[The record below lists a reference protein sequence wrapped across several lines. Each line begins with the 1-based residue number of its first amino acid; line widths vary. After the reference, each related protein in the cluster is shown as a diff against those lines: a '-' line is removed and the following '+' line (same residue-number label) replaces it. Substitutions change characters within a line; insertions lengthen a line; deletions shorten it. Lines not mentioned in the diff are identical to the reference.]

1 MKARAIAFGVLW
13 LFGLLSCRTAPF
25 EEVPLV
31 SVEDFD
37 PVEIRDRFARRI
49 PDSFRIV
56 NTVSFHFRG
65 QSAAVIGYT
74 EVDTTRRT
82 FTVVGLLPAG
92 GVKLFE
98 LSGDS
103 EVVEQT
109 FAREEFTQQGEFA
122 QVVGEDTRRMY
133 FDRIPG
139 PAAKSSKENSRILF
153 REQVKDGEIEHVFAG
168 AGPVLVEK
176 RYYED
181 GRNVWSA
188 SYYEYVEQAGKLYP
202 SGIVLEHHDYR
213 YRLVVRLKEI
223 RS

>member
-1 MKARAIAFGVLW
+1 MSARVTVFGLLW

-25 EEVPLV
+25 PEIPLV
-31 SVEDFD
+31 SVENFD
-37 PVEIRDRFARRI
+37 PVEIRDGFARRI
-49 PDSFRIV
+49 PDGFRIV
-56 NTVSFHFRG
+56 NTVSFRFRG
-65 QSAAVIGYT
+65 RSAAVIGYT
-74 EVDTTRRT
+74 EVDATRRT

-103 EVVEQT
+103 EVVEQKY
-109 FAREEFTQQGEFA
+109 AREEFAQHGEFA

-139 PAAKSSKENSRILF
+139 PAAKISKERSRIVF
-153 REQVKDGEIEHVFAG
+153 REKVQAGEIEHVFAG

-176 RYYED
+176 HYYED

-202 SGIVLEHHDYR
+202 SGIVLEHHDHR